1 MAVVALRL
9 NRLYTAS
16 SFRLLLSVKKI
27 TEMLAVRTPSMPMT
41 RTTVSAAFV
50 AASAASIPPSGSF
63 DGPFTPQPS
72 TPTVLPPW
80 LALVMV
86 VSGESMQSKMLPL
99 LPMPPVEF
107 RQPEPW

>member
-1 MAVVALRL
+1 
-9 NRLYTAS
+9 
-16 SFRLLLSVKKI
+16 
-27 TEMLAVRTPSMPMT
+27 MLAVLTPSMPMT
-41 RTTVSAAFV
+41 RTTVSAAFA

-86 VSGESMQSKMLPL
+86 VRGESMQSKMLPL